1 MLCSVVR
8 GWATHTRF
16 YIFTSLDPRGRNL
29 LHCIPP
35 RILSDS
41 HTALSVDSIMLQVC
55 CIILAEKTSLRGTHG
70 VVVYNDNSVLLLLLQ
85 IDIGV

>member
-16 YIFTSLDPRGRNL
+16 CISTLLDPWGRNP
-29 LHCIPP
+29 LHCMSP

-55 CIILAEKTSLRGTHG
+55 CIMLAEKTSLRGTHG
-70 VVVYNDNSVLLLLLQ
+70 VVVHSDNSVVLLPFQ

>member
-16 YIFTSLDPRGRNL
+16 CIFTPLNSRGRNP
-29 LHCIPP
+29 LHCMSP

-55 CIILAEKTSLRGTHG
+55 CIMLAEKTSLCAAQTILTHSPHS
-70 VVVYNDNSVLLLLLQ
+70 VVLLPLQ

>member
-16 YIFTSLDPRGRNL
+16 CIFTPLDLRGRNS

-55 CIILAEKTSLRGTHG
+55 CIMLAEKTSLQGTHG
-70 VVVYNDNSVLLLLLQ
+70 VVVHSNISVLLLPLQ

>member
-1 MLCSVVR
+1 MLCIVVR

-16 YIFTSLDPRGRNL
+16 YIFTPLNSRGRNP
-29 LHCIPP
+29 LHCMSP

-70 VVVYNDNSVLLLLLQ
+70 VVVYNDNSVVLLPLQ

>member
-16 YIFTSLDPRGRNL
+16 YIFTPLDSRGRNL
-29 LHCIPP
+29 LHCMPP

-55 CIILAEKTSLRGTHG
+55 CIMLAEKTPLWGTHG
-70 VVVYNDNSVLLLLLQ
+70 VVVYNDNSVVLLPFQ